1 MEPGSWKPFRVAG
14 NRLPGKHIIRDREGE
29 LSTIERSA
37 HQKDVTAMNMH
48 ASVRSFAVQEAKAL
62 EQKGGKNESQLL
74 EILTAHSQECQRS

>member
-1 MEPGSWKPFRVAG
+1 
-14 NRLPGKHIIRDREGE
+14 
-29 LSTIERSA
+29 
-37 HQKDVTAMNMH
+37 MNMH